1 MQYGYA
7 RVSTRHQ
14 ETSLQL
20 DALHAAGITNI
31 HHEKASSVGNR
42 PQLEALIAKLQPG
55 DVLVF
60 YKLDRVARSLRD
72 LLGIIEQVEA
82 AGACIR
88 SLTEPLDTT
97 TPMGSF
103 VLQILGAVAQLERSI
118 IRQRSIAGQVAAHK
132 RGVKFGRPLA
142 LTPEQEAEARAMLEA
157 GQTRAVV
164 VRHFQV
170 TRIVIERIWSEM
182 HGKKKTHLFPVLGQF
197 M

>member
-7 RVSTRHQ
+7 RVSTKHQ
-14 ETSLQL
+14 ETTLQL
-20 DALHAAGITNI
+20 DALKAAGITTI
-31 HHEKASSVGNR
+31 YQEKASSVGTR
-42 PQLEALIAKLQPG
+42 PQLQQLLKQLQPG

-60 YKLDRVARSLRD
+60 YKLDRVARSLKD
-72 LLGIIEQVEA
+72 LLNIIEQVEA
-82 AGACIR
+82 SGACIR

-118 IRQRSIAGQVAAHK
+118 IRQRSIAGQVSAIK

-157 GQTRAVV
+157 GQTRAAV
-164 VRHFQV
+164 VRHFDV
-170 TRIVIERIWSEM
+170 SRIVIERIWDEM
-182 HGKKKTHLFPVLGQF
+182 HGRKKTGLLPVLKDF
-197 M
+197 L

>member
-31 HHEKASSVGNR
+31 HQEKASSVGNR

-157 GQTRAVV
+157 GQTRAAV

-170 TRIVIERIWSEM
+170 TRIVIERIWGEL

>member
-20 DALHAAGITNI
+20 DALKAAGVTTIYQ
-31 HHEKASSVGNR
+31 EKASSVGSR
-42 PQLEALIAKLQPG
+42 PQLESLLSILQPG

-60 YKLDRVARSLRD
+60 YKLDRVARSLKD
-72 LLGIIEQVEA
+72 LLGIIEQVEQ

-132 RGVKFGRPLA
+132 RGVKFGRPVS
-142 LTPEQEAEARAMLEA
+142 LTPEQDAEARSMLQA
-157 GQTRAVV
+157 GQSRASV

-170 TRIVIERIWSEM
+170 SRIVIERIWAEI
-182 HGKKKTHLFPVLGQF
+182 HGMKMRPTAPVLSQF
-197 M
+197 L

>member
-31 HHEKASSVGNR
+31 HQEKASSVGTR

-157 GQTRAVV
+157 GQTRAAV

-170 TRIVIERIWSEM
+170 TRIVIERIWGEL
-182 HGKKKTHLFPVLGQF
+182 HGKKKTHLFPVLGQY

>member
-20 DALHAAGITNI
+20 DALQAAGVTTIYQ
-31 HHEKASSVGNR
+31 EKASSVGHR
-42 PQLEALIAKLQPG
+42 PQLRELLKQLQPG

-60 YKLDRVARSLRD
+60 YKLDRVARSLKD
-72 LLGIIEQVEA
+72 LIHIIDQVEA
-82 AGACIR
+82 SGARIR

-103 VLQILGAVAQLERSI
+103 VLQVLGAVAQLERSI

-157 GQTRAVV
+157 GQTRAAV
-164 VRHFQV
+164 VRHFDV
-170 TRIVIERIWSEM
+170 SRIVIERIWDEM
-182 HGKKKTHLFPVLGQF
+182 HGRKKTGLFPVLKDF

>member
-7 RVSTRHQ
+7 RVSTKHQ
-14 ETSLQL
+14 ETTLQL
-20 DALHAAGITNI
+20 DALQATGVTTIYQ
-31 HHEKASSVGNR
+31 EKASSVGTR
-42 PQLEALIAKLQPG
+42 PQLQLLLKQLQPG

-60 YKLDRVARSLRD
+60 YKLDRVARSLKD
-72 LLGIIEQVEA
+72 LIHIIDQVEA
-82 AGACIR
+82 SCARIR

-103 VLQILGAVAQLERSI
+103 VLQVLGAVAQLERSI

-157 GQTRAVV
+157 GQTRAAV

-170 TRIVIERIWSEM
+170 SRIVIERIWDEM
-182 HGKKKTHLFPVLGQF
+182 HGRKKTGLLPVLKDF
-197 M
+197 L

>member
-31 HHEKASSVGNR
+31 HQEKASSVGNR

-72 LLGIIEQVEA
+72 LLGIIEQVEQ

-157 GQTRAVV
+157 GQTRAAV

-170 TRIVIERIWSEM
+170 TRIVIERIWGEL

>member
-31 HHEKASSVGNR
+31 HQEKASSVGTR

-157 GQTRAVV
+157 GQTRAAV

-170 TRIVIERIWSEM
+170 TRIVIERIWGEL
-182 HGKKKTHLFPVLGQF
+182 HGKKKTHLPVLGQYI
-197 M
+197 

>member
-31 HHEKASSVGNR
+31 HQEKASSVGTR

-103 VLQILGAVAQLERSI
+103 VLQILGAVAHLERSI

-142 LTPEQEAEARAMLEA
+142 LTPEQEAEARAMLES
-157 GQTRAVV
+157 GQTRAAV

-170 TRIVIERIWSEM
+170 TRIVIERIWAEL
-182 HGKKKTHLFPVLGQF
+182 HGKKKTHLFPVLGQY

>member
-7 RVSTRHQ
+7 RVSTKHQ
-14 ETSLQL
+14 ETTLQL
-20 DALHAAGITNI
+20 DALKAAGITTI
-31 HHEKASSVGNR
+31 YQEKASSVGTR
-42 PQLEALIAKLQPG
+42 PQLQLLLKQLQPG

-60 YKLDRVARSLRD
+60 YKLDRVARSLKD
-72 LLGIIEQVEA
+72 LIHIIDQVEA
-82 AGACIR
+82 SGARIR

-103 VLQILGAVAQLERSI
+103 VLQVLGAVAQLERSI

-157 GQTRAVV
+157 GQTRAAV

-170 TRIVIERIWSEM
+170 TRIVIERIWDEM
-182 HGKKKTHLFPVLGQF
+182 HGRKKTGLLPVLKDF
-197 M
+197 L

>member
-1 MQYGYA
+1 MQIGYA

-14 ETSLQL
+14 ETCLQL
-20 DALHAAGITNI
+20 DALQSAGVKDIRQET
-31 HHEKASSVGNR
+31 ASSVGSR
-42 PQLEALIAKLQPG
+42 PVLRALIASLRPG

-60 YKLDRVARSLRD
+60 YKLDRIARSLKD
-72 LLGIIEQVEA
+72 LLSIIEQVEQ
-82 AGACIR
+82 AGAAIK

-118 IRQRSIAGQVAAHK
+118 IRQRTIAGQVSAIK

-142 LTPEQEAEARAMLEA
+142 LSDEQQTEALEMLRT
-157 GQTRAVV
+157 GQTRAAVA
-164 VRHFQV
+164 RHFNV
-170 TRIVIERIWSEM
+170 SYIVAERLWSIL
-182 HGKKKTHLFPVLGQF
+182 HGRKKTGLLPVLKDF

>member
-31 HHEKASSVGNR
+31 HQEKASSVGTR

-142 LTPEQEAEARAMLEA
+142 LTPDQEAEARAMLES
-157 GQTRAVV
+157 GQTRAAV

-170 TRIVIERIWSEM
+170 TRIVIERIWGEL
-182 HGKKKTHLFPVLGQF
+182 HGKKKTHLFPVLGQY